1 MVFNSRY
8 HIVTP
13 CRQHNASP
21 SSCNKNAI
29 KMTHFHKYTGMWEF
43 PTVQTTLEHAASYI
57 MLNCRKLTHTV
68 NKKVDEVYS

>member
-1 MVFNSRY
+1 
-8 HIVTP
+8 
-13 CRQHNASP
+13 
-21 SSCNKNAI
+21 
-29 KMTHFHKYTGMWEF
+29 MTHFHKYTGMWEF